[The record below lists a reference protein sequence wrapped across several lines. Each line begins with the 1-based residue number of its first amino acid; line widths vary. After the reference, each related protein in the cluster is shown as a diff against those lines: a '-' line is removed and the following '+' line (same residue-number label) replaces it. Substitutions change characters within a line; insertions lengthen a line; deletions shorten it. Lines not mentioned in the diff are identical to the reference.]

1 VFGGNTGVRN
11 EAASFSAFPC
21 IVKIPGYMEVP
32 GSLDCIDEGKGG
44 DAEDSI
50 YEETYLE
57 LAKR

>member
-1 VFGGNTGVRN
+1 MRN